1 MTADCFAL
9 LGLPRRFAI
18 DRATLDG
25 AYRERARASH
35 PDRHRLADA
44 AAQAAALD
52 AATALNDAY
61 QTLKDPGRR
70 AAHLLALRG
79 IDSSGLR
86 APAALLMQ
94 QMDWHEALDAARR
107 RGDAAELERLGA
119 ELRTRLY
126 ACTARLESALDAPHA
141 EDAAAAG
148 GLLLEFGALRR
159 LLERLADE
167 EVDA

>member
-9 LGLPRRFAI
+9 LGLPRRFAV

-25 AYRERARASH
+25 AYRERARTHH
-35 PDRHRLADA
+35 PDRHRLADTA
-44 AAQAAALD
+44 TQTAALD

-94 QMDWHEALDAARR
+94 QMDWHEALDAARS
-107 RGDAAELERLGA
+107 RGDAAALERLGA
-119 ELRTRLY
+119 ELRARLY
-126 ACTARLESALDAPHA
+126 ACTARLENALDA
-141 EDAAAAG
+141 EDAAAGA
-148 GLLLEFGALRR
+148 LLLEFGALRR

>member
-1 MTADCFAL
+1 MSADCFAL
-9 LGLPRRFAI
+9 LGLPRRFAL
-18 DRATLDG
+18 DRAALDG

-44 AAQAAALD
+44 TAQAAALD

-70 AAHLLALRG
+70 AAHLLSLRG

-86 APAALLMQ
+86 APAALLIQ
-94 QMDWHEALDAARR
+94 QMDWHETLDAARR
-107 RGDAAELERLGA
+107 RADAAALERLGT
-119 ELRTRLY
+119 ELRARLY
-126 ACTARLESALDAPHA
+126 ACTARLESALDA
-141 EDAAAAG
+141 EDATAG
-148 GLLLEFGALRR
+148 ALLLEFGALRR
-159 LLERLADE
+159 LLERLADQ

>member
-9 LGLPRRFAI
+9 LGLPRRFAL
-18 DRATLDG
+18 DRAALDG

-44 AAQAAALD
+44 AAQAAALV

-79 IDSSGLR
+79 IDSTRLQ

-107 RGDAAELERLGA
+107 RVDASALERLGA

-126 ACTARLESALDAPHA
+126 ACTARLESALDA
-141 EDAAAAG
+141 EDAAAGA
-148 GLLLEFGALRR
+148 LLLEFGALRR

>member
-9 LGLPRRFAI
+9 LGLPWRFAVG
-18 DRATLDG
+18 RAALDG
-25 AYRERARASH
+25 AYRERARAHH
-35 PDRHRLADA
+35 PDRHRLADTA
-44 AAQAAALD
+44 TQAAALD

-70 AAHLLALRG
+70 ASHLLALRG

-107 RGDAAELERLGA
+107 GADAAALERLGA

-126 ACTARLESALDAPHA
+126 ACTARLERALDA
-141 EDAAAAG
+141 EDAAAGA
-148 GLLLEFGALRR
+148 LLLEFGALRR